1 MLVSEVFSIAE
12 KKQRAD
18 LFQEC
23 ENVQLRD
30 ICGRAALSASFS
42 RDYKDTD
49 YMSLSDCSLHIYIS
63 CTESYISRDY
73 KDTDYMSLSDC
84 SLHIYIFCTELYMHS
99 IMTL

>member
-1 MLVSEVFSIAE
+1 MFSIAE

-63 CTESYISRDY
+63 CTECPYDP
-73 KDTDYMSLSDC
+73 SDENQSVNGDKIC
-84 SLHIYIFCTELYMHS
+84 RI
-99 IMTL
+99 